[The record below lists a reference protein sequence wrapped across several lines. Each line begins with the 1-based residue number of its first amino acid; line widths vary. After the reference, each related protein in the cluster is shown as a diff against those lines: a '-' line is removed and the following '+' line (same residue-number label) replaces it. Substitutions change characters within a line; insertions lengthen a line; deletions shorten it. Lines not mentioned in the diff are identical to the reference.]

1 MDGVGLTRNGEGS
14 EYLAGLHIN
23 GGEILTQERRE
34 GMESRDLLSQVCTN
48 SRWNQVIKRGQ
59 LPRKV
64 RFLEGVVLLNGV
76 HNWG

>member
-14 EYLAGLHIN
+14 EYLAGLHII
-23 GGEILTQERRE
+23 GGEVLTQERRE
-34 GMESRDLLSQVCTN
+34 GVESRFLLSHVCPN
-48 SRWNQVIKRGQ
+48 PRWEQVIKRGQ
-59 LPRKV
+59 LSRKV